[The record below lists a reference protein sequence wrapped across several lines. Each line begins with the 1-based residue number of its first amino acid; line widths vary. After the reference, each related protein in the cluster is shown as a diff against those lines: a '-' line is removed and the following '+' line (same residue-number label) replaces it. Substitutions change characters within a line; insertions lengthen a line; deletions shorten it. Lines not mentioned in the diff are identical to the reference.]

1 MVSFPDAVKL
11 FFQRYT
17 DFKGRSRR
25 SEYWWVALFNILVL
39 IIPYGILVS
48 IGGLIDGELNL
59 IGMIMA
65 AIVGLYALAIIV
77 PSIALGVRRFHD
89 LNQTGWLFLVFMIA
103 GLIPLIGLLASI
115 GQIIWFCMPG
125 TTGPNKYGEDP
136 RGGAAATVDTFS

>member
-77 PSIALGVRRFHD
+77 PSIAKTRAAGPQPRSTRLARPLETGAGV
-89 LNQTGWLFLVFMIA
+89 
-103 GLIPLIGLLASI
+103 
-115 GQIIWFCMPG
+115 
-125 TTGPNKYGEDP
+125 
-136 RGGAAATVDTFS
+136 